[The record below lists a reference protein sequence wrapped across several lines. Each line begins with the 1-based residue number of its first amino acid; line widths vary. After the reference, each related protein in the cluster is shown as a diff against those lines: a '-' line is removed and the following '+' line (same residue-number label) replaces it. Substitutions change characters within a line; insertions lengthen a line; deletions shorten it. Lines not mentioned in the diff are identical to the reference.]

1 MIGEMGYRKSRGQKR
16 GGDRKT
22 AHAQLD
28 TRQREARSSTCDCCE
43 PVATVDELDTTFTD
57 AATFCRQY
65 QVAPEDP
72 CVIEDR
78 REVPCPGARGMKA
91 PGAPAT
97 VRTSGR
103 EIAAAIVLA

>member
-43 PVATVDELDTTFTD
+43 PVATVDEPDTTFTD
-57 AATFCRQY
+57 AATYCRQY
-65 QVAPEDP
+65 QVDP
-72 CVIEDR
+72 KIRV
-78 REVPCPGARGMKA
+78 
-91 PGAPAT
+91 
-97 VRTSGR
+97 SSS
-103 EIAAAIVLA
+103 IAARCPALARVA